1 MKMAMEA
8 VAKRESLET
17 PRGEEIGFEAAVA
30 VAVIAGVVAERV
42 GVVDE
47 VEVEDDGEFVEIA
60 EAAAAE
66 NEDNVAAAAVV
77 DGEAAPPTLSAP
89 NAAAAAPA
97 VSKPRDVEDT
107 ASSPS
112 VSPSPP
118 YPSTSTPLVDDD
130 DASPCPPPFP

>member
-89 NAAAAAPA
+89 NAAAAPA

-107 ASSPS
+107 ACSPS

-118 YPSTSTPLVDDD
+118 YPSTSTSLVDDD
-130 DASPCPPPFP
+130 DACPCPPQFP